1 MPRGVVTVNKQ
12 QTITLIVG
20 ASSALAIGFFVIKV
34 KKTYDELKELEK
46 ENEHLQLEEVKQE
59 ALQQL
64 EDYHVKMQGPDREEY
79 YIEGS
84 EELEE
89 YLDDEEEVEK
99 LRHDP
104 NSVEAMVQYQNMRM
118 ADIGSGTHR
127 EIFQKMFG
135 IPFEPDSDK
144 DYTIFENISQE
155 RIDFFGP
162 DSVYS
167 DQASMAEVYLHFAN
181 LADFDMDRG
190 VEYWVTMFFS
200 NTGLEFDMHD
210 YEIEDIMDEVSQ
222 HTYVVPT
229 SDPEIY
235 SFGIFGLLGDEETC
249 ENYFS
254 KLSFQDQYW
263 KLMNREVGLE

>member
-1 MPRGVVTVNKQ
+1 MNKQ
-12 QTITLIVG
+12 QTLTLIVG
-20 ASSALAIGFFVIKV
+20 ASSALAIGFFVIRV

-46 ENEHLQLEEVKQE
+46 ENELLQLEGVKEE
-59 ALQQL
+59 ALQEL
-64 EDYHVKMQGPDREEY
+64 EEYHAKMQGPSIEELYIEEFQEREENV
-79 YIEGS
+79 
-84 EELEE
+84 

-104 NSVEAMVQYQNMRM
+104 NSIEAMAQYQNMRM
-118 ADIGSGTHR
+118 ADIGSGTQR
-127 EIFQKMFG
+127 EIFQKMFA
-135 IPFEPDSDK
+135 IQFEPDSDK

-155 RIDFFGP
+155 RTAFFGTG
-162 DSVYS
+162 SVYS
-167 DQASMAEVYLHFAN
+167 EQASMAEVYLHFAN

-190 VEYWVTMFFS
+190 VEYWATTFFS

-210 YEIEDIMDEVSQ
+210 YEVEDIMEEVSQ

-229 SDPEIY
+229 NDPEIY
-235 SFGIFGLLGDEETC
+235 SFGIFGILGDEETC

-254 KLSFQDQYW
+254 KLSFQEQYW